1 MSNSLK
7 FYLGE
12 ESRYIVEDYNDIN
25 SSIFTVQYKK
35 ALQVI
40 ETYVKAI
47 AEEKISPMEESRNNI
62 IAFTGDRG
70 TGKTSCM
77 VSVLNMLD
85 SHMRRV
91 KENKTFAKVDIVDPS
106 FFDENTNIIYLVVG
120 KMFAAFRESVDKDR
134 EKSLGEEG
142 IIHDLMESFSKVLS
156 HISMMGKAPL
166 NENDTDVH
174 QLRNLLVTVDLK
186 TSLKDLVDT
195 YLKYFKKDFLVIPVD
210 DLDNNTAQAY
220 QMMEQIRKYLI
231 QPKVIVLIS
240 FKLEQ
245 ISNVA
250 ELYFTNLYKPLY
262 PNDKSMPLTVS
273 DMAQKYLLKL
283 FPLEHRIALP
293 NLKTMMDKELDV
305 YSDRKLRALLLSG
318 SSMKYTMTALLF
330 KKTRYLFYHSTGE
343 TSPIVPTNL
352 REYRNL
358 LSLLC
363 NMEDYRE
370 SKEEYNK
377 QQFLDYFYGE
387 WVEKHLTDEGRN
399 IAKKLIENIEAGQF
413 NKLVLTS
420 LSKYRTLADTHIQEF
435 QELLSDEEIAEA
447 YDSRSRRY
455 IDSRYIR
462 SQYEFNRILDDGN
475 LSYNVSI
482 GDVFAVI
489 NEWKKYVVA
498 EEDKALLFFVES
510 LYSIYLYHY
519 YDEITE
525 PQTKE
530 SSKNSSIDNTIKRLD
545 ELEGVSNY
553 DKLVGGA
560 FFNPNLL
567 RFLPYEGNAKDR
579 KSRSYRV
586 VNIKPL
592 KDIVNKAI
600 GGKEVS
606 DLQFQ
611 LVEFFAL
618 TLSRRLEGKGKDSMS
633 SFYRLT
639 PEVYYLT
646 NLQTPVKAVFDLGS
660 FFVNINGIERAYNRL
675 HTGLYK
681 AAENRENSILNQL
694 KKLTISEYGLEGVY
708 DNNRFLSWCTIRNA
722 VILQELGKSFSY
734 VRTGRTQSS
743 DQIELLRDFF
753 NQVSNFYI
761 KTYDRADENTAYD
774 IKFDYVKVYI
784 ELFNRMKANEVT
796 KALFMQVFDDM
807 EEAEPQRDKKPFVV
821 STIVHGL
828 QNYVRK
834 DTLRTKILE
843 RSSIK
848 RDNTEFWAAFDE
860 MIPEDKISR
869 TKAEKVLNSLKTRF
883 GL

>member
-1 MSNSLK
+1 MSNPLK
-7 FYLGE
+7 FYLGD
-12 ESRYIVEDYNDIN
+12 ESHYIVEDYANVS
-25 SSIFTVQYKK
+25 SSIFAVQYKK
-35 ALQVI
+35 ALRVI
-40 ETYVKAI
+40 DAYVDAI
-47 AEEKISPMEESRNNI
+47 NEDRNNTIEESRNNI

-85 SHMRRV
+85 DHMEKRNN
-91 KENKTFAKVDIVDPS
+91 NKSFAKVDIVDPS

-120 KMFAAFRESVDKDR
+120 KMFAAFRERVEKDR
-134 EKSLGEEG
+134 EKSLGEDG
-142 IIHDLMESFSKVLS
+142 IIHDLMDAFSKVLS

-166 NENDTDVH
+166 NENDTDIH
-174 QLRNLLVTVDLK
+174 QLGNLLVTVDLK
-186 TSLKDLVDT
+186 KSLKDLVDF

-220 QMMEQIRKYLI
+220 LMMEQIRKYLI
-231 QPKVIVLIS
+231 QPKVIILIS
-240 FKLEQ
+240 FKMEQ
-245 ISNVA
+245 MSNVA
-250 ELYFTNLYKPLY
+250 ELYFTNLYRPLY
-262 PNDKSMPLTVS
+262 KNDKSIPLAVA

-293 NLKTMMDKELDV
+293 DLETMMDKELDV
-305 YSDRKLRALLLSG
+305 YSKREPEELLLTG
-318 SSMKYTMTALLF
+318 SSMKYTMTALIF
-330 KKTRYLFYHSTGE
+330 KKTRYLFYHATGE
-343 TSPIVPTNL
+343 TNQIVPTNL

-363 NMEDYRE
+363 NMEDYRN

-377 QQFLDYFYGE
+377 QQFRDYFYGE
-387 WVEKHLTDEGRN
+387 WIEKHLSEEGCN
-399 IAKKLIENIEAGQF
+399 IAKKLIENTEAGQF

-420 LSKYRTLADTHIQEF
+420 LSKYKPLAETHIQEF
-435 QELLSDEEIAEA
+435 QELLTDEDNDEA
-447 YDSRSRRY
+447 YENRSRRY
-455 IDSRYIR
+455 ADNRYTR
-462 SQYEFNRILDDGN
+462 SQYEFNRILDDRN
-475 LSYNVSI
+475 LSYNVSV

-489 NEWKKYVVA
+489 NEWKKYVV
-498 EEDKALLFFVES
+498 EGEDKALLFFVES

-525 PQTKE
+525 PQAKE
-530 SSKNSSIDNTIKRLD
+530 NSKNSTIDNTIKRLD

-553 DKLVGGA
+553 EKLIGGA

-567 RFLPYEGNAKDR
+567 RLLPYEGNTKER

-592 KDIVNKAI
+592 KDIINKI
-600 GGKEVS
+600 MDGGKVN
-606 DLQFQ
+606 DLKLQ

-633 SFYRLT
+633 PFYRLT

-675 HTGLYK
+675 HADLYK
-681 AAENRENSILNQL
+681 IAENREKSILNQL
-694 KKLTISEYGLEGVY
+694 KELTISEYDLNGVY
-708 DNNRFLSWCTIRNA
+708 DKNFFLSWCTIRNA

-761 KTYDRADENTAYD
+761 MTYDREDENTAYT
-774 IKFDYVKVYI
+774 IKFDYVKVFI
-784 ELFNRMKANEVT
+784 NMFFQLKTDDAAKR
-796 KALFMQVFDDM
+796 LFMQVFDDDTS
-807 EEAEPQRDKKPFVV
+807 EGEVNFF
-821 STIVHGL
+821 IVADIAKGL
-828 QNYVRK
+828 QKNVK
-834 DTLRTKILE
+834 TKTLKARILE
-843 RSSIK
+843 RSSIES
-848 RDNTEFWAAFDE
+848 DNADFWAAFDNMVTE
-860 MIPEDKISR
+860 VKISR
-869 TKAEKVLNSLKTRF
+869 TRAEEVLNNLKTQFR
-883 GL
+883 L

>member
-1 MSNSLK
+1 MSNPLK

-12 ESRYIVEDYNDIN
+12 ESHYIVENYNN
-25 SSIFTVQYKK
+25 FSSSIFTVQYKK

-40 ETYVKAI
+40 ETYVKAV
-47 AEEKISPMEESRNNI
+47 AEERIGPMEESRNNI

-85 SHMRRV
+85 DHMKRV
-91 KENKTFAKVDIVDPS
+91 KDNKTFAKVDIVDPS

-142 IIHDLMESFSKVLS
+142 IIHDLMDSFSKVLS
-156 HISMMGKAPL
+156 QISKMGKAPL
-166 NENDTDVH
+166 NENDTDIH

-231 QPKVIVLIS
+231 LPNVVILIS

-245 ISNVA
+245 LSNVA
-250 ELYFTNLYKPLY
+250 ELYFSNLYKSIY
-262 PNDKSMPLTVS
+262 SKGKNVDIA

-293 NLKTMMDKELDV
+293 DLKAMMDKELDV
-305 YSDRKLRALLLSG
+305 YKSREAKDTLLTG
-318 SSMKYTMTALLF
+318 SSMKYTMTALIF

-420 LSKYRTLADTHIQEF
+420 LSKYKTFVDTHIQEF
-435 QELLSDEEIAEA
+435 QELLPDDEIAEVF
-447 YDSRSRRY
+447 DSRSRRI

-475 LSYNVSI
+475 LSYNVSV

-498 EEDKALLFFVES
+498 EEDRALLFFVES

-567 RFLPYEGNAKDR
+567 RLLPYEGNAKDR

-592 KDIVNKAI
+592 KDIINTVI
-600 GGKEVS
+600 DGGEVS

-633 SFYRLT
+633 PFYRLI

-646 NLQTPVKAVFDLGS
+646 NLQNLVKAVFDLGS
-660 FFVNINGIERAYNRL
+660 FFVNINGIKRAYNRL
-675 HTGLYK
+675 HVGLYK
-681 AAENRENSILNQL
+681 AAENRGNSILNQL
-694 KKLTISEYGLEGVY
+694 KELTISEYNLNGEY
-708 DNNRFLSWCTIRNA
+708 DNNRFLSWSTIRNA

-734 VRTGRTQSS
+734 VRTGRTPSS

-753 NQVSNFYI
+753 NQVSTFYI
-761 KTYDRADENTAYD
+761 KTYDRADENSAYD
-774 IKFDYVKVYI
+774 IKFDYVKVFI
-784 ELFNRMKANEVT
+784 ELFNRMKSDEEA

-807 EEAEPQRDKKPFVV
+807 EAADSEKEAKPFIV

-828 QNYVRK
+828 QKYVKK
-834 DTLRTKILE
+834 DTLRAKILE

-860 MIPEDKISR
+860 LVTDLKIPKR
-869 TKAEKVLNSLKTRF
+869 MAEEVLNTLKTRF

>member
-1 MSNSLK
+1 MSNPLK

-12 ESRYIVEDYNDIN
+12 ESHYIVENYNDIN

-35 ALQVI
+35 ALRMI

-47 AEEKISPMEESRNNI
+47 AEEKISTNEESRNNI

-85 SHMRRV
+85 DHMESV
-91 KENKTFAKVDIVDPS
+91 KDNKSFAKVDIVDPS

-120 KMFAAFRESVDKDR
+120 KMFAAFRENVEKDR
-134 EKSLGEEG
+134 EKSLGKEG
-142 IIHDLMESFSKVLS
+142 VIHDLMDSFSKVLS

-166 NENDTDVH
+166 NENDTDIH
-174 QLRNLLVTVDLK
+174 QLGNLLVTVDLK
-186 TSLKDLVDT
+186 KSLKELVNA
-195 YLKYFKKDFLVIPVD
+195 YLKYFNKDFLVIPVD

-231 QPKVIVLIS
+231 QPKVIILIS

-262 PNDKSMPLTVS
+262 TNDRSMPLAVA

-293 NLKTMMDKELDV
+293 DLKTMMDKELDV
-305 YSDRKLRALLLSG
+305 YSERKSEKLELTG
-318 SSMKYTMTALLF
+318 SSMKYTMTALIF
-330 KKTRYLFYHSTGE
+330 KKTRYLFYHATGE

-363 NMEDYRE
+363 NMEDYRK

-387 WVEKHLTDEGRN
+387 WIEKHLTEEGRN

-420 LSKYRTLADTHIQEF
+420 LSKYRVLADTHIQEF
-435 QELLSDEEIAEA
+435 QELLTDDEIAEA
-447 YDSRSRRY
+447 YEIRSRRY
-455 IDSRYIR
+455 IDSRNIR

-475 LSYNVSI
+475 LSYNVSV
-482 GDVFAVI
+482 GDVFAVV

-525 PQTKE
+525 PQTIE

-567 RFLPYEGNAKDR
+567 RLLPYEGNAKDR

-592 KDIVNKAI
+592 KDIINTVI
-600 GGKEVS
+600 DGGEVS

-633 SFYRLT
+633 PFYRLI

-646 NLQTPVKAVFDLGS
+646 NLQNLVKAVFDLGS
-660 FFVNINGIERAYNRL
+660 FFVNINGIKRAYNRL
-675 HTGLYK
+675 HVGLYK
-681 AAENRENSILNQL
+681 AAENRGNSILNQL
-694 KKLTISEYGLEGVY
+694 KELTISEYNLNGEY
-708 DNNRFLSWCTIRNA
+708 DNNRFLSWSTIRNA

-734 VRTGRTQSS
+734 VRTGRTPSS

-753 NQVSNFYI
+753 NQVSTFYI
-761 KTYDRADENTAYD
+761 KTYDRADENSAYD
-774 IKFDYVKVYI
+774 IKFDYVKVFI
-784 ELFNRMKANEVT
+784 ELFNRMKSDEEA

-807 EEAEPQRDKKPFVV
+807 EAADSEKEAKPFIV

-828 QNYVRK
+828 QKYVKK
-834 DTLRTKILE
+834 DTLRAKILE

-860 MIPEDKISR
+860 LVTDLKIPKR
-869 TKAEKVLNSLKTRF
+869 MAEEVLNTLKTRF